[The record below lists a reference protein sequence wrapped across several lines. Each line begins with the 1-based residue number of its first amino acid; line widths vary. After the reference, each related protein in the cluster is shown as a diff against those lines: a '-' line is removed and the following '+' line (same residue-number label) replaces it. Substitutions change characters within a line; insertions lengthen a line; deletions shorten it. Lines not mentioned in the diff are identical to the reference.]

1 MEKTISQTGVVTVKQ
16 TPAQRKEELMR
27 DGEFYRAGVAHAK
40 AQIKH
45 GARPDVLFH
54 SAVDHATFAVR
65 TRVDSLLHPTGY
77 SVASMAPYALSAVK
91 FIRHR
96 KLGKPAL
103 AVSVLL
109 GVAGW
114 YFKRYRDQHVVGTA
128 VDNQTH

>member
-1 MEKTISQTGVVTVKQ
+1 MDKTKSEAGVVAVKQ

-45 GARPDVLFH
+45 GARPEVLFH
-54 SAVDHATFAVR
+54 SAVDHATFALR
-65 TRVDSLLHPTGY
+65 SRVDSLLHPTGY

-114 YFKRYRDQHVVGTA
+114 YFKRYRAQHA
-128 VDNQTH
+128 VDQAIDRTTY

>member
-1 MEKTISQTGVVTVKQ
+1 MDKHITQTVKIKQ
-16 TPAQRKEELMR
+16 TPAERIEELKR

-40 AQIKH
+40 AQIRH
-45 GARPDVLFH
+45 GARPEVLFH

-65 TRVDSLLHPTGY
+65 SRVDSLLHPTGF
-77 SVASMAPYALSAVK
+77 SIASMAPYALTAIK

-114 YFKRYRDQHVVGTA
+114 YFQRRRAQQVVETP
-128 VDNQTH
+128 TY

>member
-1 MEKTISQTGVVTVKQ
+1 MDKHVTQTVKIKQ
-16 TPAQRKEELMR
+16 TPAERIEELKR
-27 DGEFYRAGVAHAK
+27 DGEFFRAGVAHSK
-40 AQIKH
+40 AQIRH
-45 GARPDVLFH
+45 GARPEVLFH

-65 TRVDSLLHPTGY
+65 SRVDSLLHPTGF
-77 SVASMAPYALSAVK
+77 SVASMAPYALTAIK

-114 YFKRYRDQHVVGTA
+114 YFQRRRAQQVVETS
-128 VDNQTH
+128 TY

>member
-1 MEKTISQTGVVTVKQ
+1 MDKHITQTVKIKQ
-16 TPAQRKEELMR
+16 TPAERIEELKR

-40 AQIKH
+40 AQIRH
-45 GARPDVLFH
+45 GARPEVLFH
-54 SAVDHATFAVR
+54 SAVDHASFAVR
-65 TRVDSLLHPTGY
+65 SRVDSLLHPTGV
-77 SVASMAPYALSAVK
+77 SVASMAPYALTAFK

-114 YFKRYRDQHVVGTA
+114 YFQRRRAQQA
-128 VDNQTH
+128 VQTPTY